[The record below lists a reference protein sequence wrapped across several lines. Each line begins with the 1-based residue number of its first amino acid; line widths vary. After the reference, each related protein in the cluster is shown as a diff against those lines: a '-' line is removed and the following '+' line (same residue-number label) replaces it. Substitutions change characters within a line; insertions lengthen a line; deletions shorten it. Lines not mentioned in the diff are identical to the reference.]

1 MFIIDQILFASAARC
16 DCASAHIVG
25 LKAAFQEQMMH
36 RHAHICQFDAWRHPA
51 ASIMGP
57 LINASSLLGPTLVHV
72 PKLTTD
78 FATPLAKLHVLALRH
93 ACSGPSFDECG
104 CEKPDLYRF
113 VACSARRGTMLP
125 EALPI
130 KFVWFGL
137 SYASKAKV
145 RHL

>member
-1 MFIIDQILFASAARC
+1 MSIIDQVFSASAARC
-16 DCASAHIVG
+16 DCASTHIVG
-25 LKAAFQEQMMH
+25 LKAACQEQMMH
-36 RHAHICQFDAWRHPA
+36 QHANICEFDPGRHLA

-57 LINASSLLGPTLVHV
+57 LISASFLLGPTLVHV
-72 PKLTTD
+72 PKLTTA
-78 FATPLAKLHVLALRH
+78 FVTPFAKLHVLALRH

-113 VACSARRGTMLP
+113 VVCSARRGTMLP
-125 EALPI
+125 EVLPI
-130 KFVWFGL
+130 KFVWVGL